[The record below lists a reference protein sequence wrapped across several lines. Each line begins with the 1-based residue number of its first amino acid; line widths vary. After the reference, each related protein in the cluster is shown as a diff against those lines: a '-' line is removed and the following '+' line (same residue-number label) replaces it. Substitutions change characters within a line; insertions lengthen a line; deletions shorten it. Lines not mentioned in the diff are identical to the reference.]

1 MLIGNIQHTNL
12 VYDLLSPFV
21 FRMEVWFGQV
31 DPEHAADEC
40 GAVPP
45 KSFHHVDGA
54 HQGGNQP
61 PKKLDLA
68 NLFFSTYSCKF
79 NFDG

>member
-1 MLIGNIQHTNL
+1 
-12 VYDLLSPFV
+12 
-21 FRMEVWFGQV
+21 MEVWFGQV